1 MNDIKL
7 KIATMRKE
15 LNLPPYDNNMDRLKL
30 RILSL
35 TMRLTPKDEVK
46 VEPKEPDKNF
56 NDKLLTLNGVK
67 L

>member
-1 MNDIKL
+1 
-7 KIATMRKE
+7 
-15 LNLPPYDNNMDRLKL
+15 MDRLKL

-46 VEPKEPDKNF
+46 VESEESKKSF